1 MRKQSA
7 PPPVTPALFD
17 EVIDRSASN
26 SAKWSCVAA
35 SAAAGA
41 AAVHPLPMS
50 VADCDFRA
58 PQPVLDALSEA
69 VRHGIFGYPTGASQ
83 GYLDAVTN
91 WQSRRFGWEVDPDWL
106 LLSAGVVPILKSA
119 VQAFTSPGDTV
130 LIQSPVYPHFRND
143 VLVNGRH
150 PTPALLQRTETG
162 YGFDAGVFE
171 AAIQHNTKLFILSN
185 PHNPT
190 GTVWSPAELR
200 SMGEICLR
208 HGILVVSDEIH
219 QDLIMNPTLRHTP
232 FASLGEDFAANSITC
247 TAPGKTFNL
256 PGLQCANIIVPNARL
271 RAELSRQYE
280 RNTTPLVN
288 SLGMIACEAAY
299 RHGAA
304 WVDEMVAYVRANH
317 LHLASGMQALGEKI
331 RVIPADALYLAW
343 LDCRGLGMDAA
354 ELEKFMLTTARVEMI
369 NGLAFGEEGRGYMRM
384 NLGCPRSTVEM
395 AIQRI
400 VTAVGGL

>member
-7 PPPVTPALFD
+7 LPPVTSALFD

-26 SAKWSCVAA
+26 SAKWSCVGGSPAA
-35 SAAAGA
+35 MQ
-41 AAVHPLPMS
+41 PLPMS

-83 GYLDAVTN
+83 SYLDAVTN

-130 LIQSPVYPHFRND
+130 LIQPPVYPHFSKD
-143 VLVNGRH
+143 VLINGRH
-150 PTPALLQRTETG
+150 LAFAPLQRTETG
-162 YGFDAGVFE
+162 YGFDAGIFE
-171 AAIQHNTKLFILSN
+171 AAIQRNTKLFILSN

-190 GTVWSPAELR
+190 GTVWSPTVLQA
-200 SMGEICLR
+200 MGEICLR

-219 QDLIMNPTLRHTP
+219 QDLIMNPALRHTP
-232 FASLGEDFAANSITC
+232 FASLGEDLAANSITC

-256 PGLQCANIIVPNARL
+256 PGLQCANIIVPNVRL

-299 RHGAA
+299 RHGASWA
-304 WVDEMVAYVRANH
+304 DEMVAYVRANH
-317 LHLASGMQALGEKI
+317 LHLTSGMQALGEKI

-384 NLGCPRSTVEM
+384 NLGCPRSTLDI

-400 VTAVGGL
+400 VTTVGRF

>member
-7 PPPVTPALFD
+7 LPPVTPSLFD
-17 EVIDRSASN
+17 EVIDRSVSN

-41 AAVHPLPMS
+41 MAVHPLPMS

-58 PQPVLDALSEA
+58 PQPVLEALSEA

-106 LLSAGVVPILKSA
+106 LLSAGVIPILKSA

-162 YGFDAGVFE
+162 YDFDAGVFE

-219 QDLIMNPTLRHTP
+219 QDLIMNPALRHTP
-232 FASLGEDFAANSITC
+232 FASLGEDFAANNITC

-256 PGLQCANIIVPNARL
+256 PGLQCANAIVPNARL

-280 RNTTPLVN
+280 RNTTPLIN

-317 LHLASGMQALGEKI
+317 LHLASGMQVLGEKI

-354 ELEKFMLTTARVEMI
+354 ELEKFMLTAARVEMI
-369 NGLAFGEEGRGYMRM
+369 NGLVFGEEGRGYMRM